1 MDRERNAMSEEQPK
15 IAKCTMTPRSIAA
28 LLEIEFVTVEQGA
41 AENFY
46 SPRTIRQWCD
56 EGRIEAY
63 KWSGRWLIVR
73 SELATFCRSR
83 RD

>member
-1 MDRERNAMSEEQPK
+1 MSEEREK
-15 IAKCTMTPRSIAA
+15 IAPCSITPRSLAE
-28 LLEIEFVTVEQGA
+28 LLNIEFVMVDQAA
-41 AENFY
+41 AEHFY

-73 SELATFCRSR
+73 SSLAIFCRSR